1 MTKKSFYFKT
11 FIALIFFFSFIK
23 IGYSQLDYKRSYELS
38 LTNLPLQDFTFI
50 FTQRINDFKYLEI
63 TNSFVIHKAKEYD
76 NGEILMFGFKDPFKL
91 YDLYRLR
98 IGLRFLKANNYYTSP
113 SLIFNVGGF
122 RNGTILKYKDDYGS
136 DYYDVDYILNRLRFD
151 IGAILK
157 FGHIKTYDNNIL
169 RDIYWGF
176 GFKVKFYND
185 AIIAERHWGSG
196 SFRYYDPPQK
206 DQYIKIAPTL
216 HFGILFGFKKQ

>member
-11 FIALIFFFSFIK
+11 LIALIFFLSFIK
-23 IGYSQLDYKRSYELS
+23 IGCSQLDYKRSYELS
-38 LTNLPLQDFTFI
+38 LTNIPLQDFTFI
-50 FTQRINDFKYLEI
+50 FTQRITDFKYLEI

-76 NGEILMFGFKDPFKL
+76 NGKTIMGNFKDPFKL

-98 IGLRFLKANNYYTSP
+98 IGLRFLKANNYYISP

-122 RNGTILKYKDDYGS
+122 RNGTIIKYKDDYDS
-136 DYYDVDYILNRLRFD
+136 DYYAEDYLLSRLRFD

-157 FGHIKTYDNNIL
+157 FGHVKTYDNNIL

-176 GFKVKFYND
+176 GIKVKFYND
-185 AIIAERHWGSG
+185 SILGQRRFGSS
-196 SFRYYDPPQK
+196 SFYYYENPQK

-216 HFGILFGFKKQ
+216 HFGILFGYKKQ